1 MIEMTFFVCFIKP
14 MFHLNTVI
22 MKDLLFKKILLVPVL
37 MTGVFALFLSSCDKD
52 KDDDSDGKSLAV
64 TVNFSGTKVP
74 SAGEQLMVVLVYSP
88 LSEVDMENDGPDDI
102 LLHTLTANDI
112 TSGVTLT
119 FTNIDP
125 AKAEVYVAAFVDSD
139 GDGSPGPGE
148 LLECYQDVSALD
160 ALTGKANATNVA
172 GKKAITINLD
182 QILTMPSLA
191 VTVNFT
197 GTTIPEAGNEMQM
210 VLFYSSLS
218 EFNPETDDPD
228 DVLSHTLTPGD
239 ITGGITLTF
248 TDINPFAEE
257 IYVAVLVDSDGDG
270 SPGNGELAEFYKD
283 VSVFDVLTGQ
293 ANATNVAG
301 ETAITINL
309 DLVLEMP

>member
-1 MIEMTFFVCFIKP
+1 
-14 MFHLNTVI
+14 

-88 LSEVDMENDGPDDI
+88 LSEVDMENDGPDK
-102 LLHTLTANDI
+102 LLSHFLTGNDI
-112 TSGVTLT
+112 TNGVTLT
-119 FTNIDP
+119 FEDINP
-125 AKAEVYVAAFVDSD
+125 FAEEVYVAAIVDFD

-182 QILTMPSLA
+182 
-191 VTVNFT
+191 
-197 GTTIPEAGNEMQM
+197 
-210 VLFYSSLS
+210 
-218 EFNPETDDPD
+218 
-228 DVLSHTLTPGD
+228 
-239 ITGGITLTF
+239 
-248 TDINPFAEE
+248 
-257 IYVAVLVDSDGDG
+257 
-270 SPGNGELAEFYKD
+270 
-283 VSVFDVLTGQ
+283 
-293 ANATNVAG
+293 
-301 ETAITINL
+301 
-309 DLVLEMP
+309 LVLEMP